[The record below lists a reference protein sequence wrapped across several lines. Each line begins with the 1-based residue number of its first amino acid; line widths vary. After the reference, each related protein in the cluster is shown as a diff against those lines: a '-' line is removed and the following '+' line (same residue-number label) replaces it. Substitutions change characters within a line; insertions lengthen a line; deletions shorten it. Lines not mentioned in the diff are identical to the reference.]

1 MVAPADGRAR
11 DTYHHGDL
19 HAALLAAAADI
30 LHERGLEGLSMRGVA
45 RRAGVSHAAPY
56 HHFADLATLIATL
69 VECSLLALGERM
81 RAAAASTRDDPTARV
96 RALGAAYV
104 RFAIEDPASF
114 RLMFRPELRRAGGE
128 RLEAAGEASY
138 MPLLEAIADGVAR
151 GSFVARDVEDLG
163 LAAWAA
169 VHGLA
174 TLLVDG
180 PLRRLDDPKA
190 VDAAV
195 TAVVDGIVEGLL
207 AR

>member
-1 MVAPADGRAR
+1 MVTPAEDAPR

-19 HAALLAAAADI
+19 RAALLRAATDVI
-30 LHERGLEGLSMRGVA
+30 RERGLEGLSLREVA

-56 HHFADLATLIATL
+56 HHFADLAALIAAL
-69 VECSLLALGERM
+69 VEHSLLELGERM
-81 RAAAASTRDDPTARV
+81 RAAAATAPSDPEARV

-104 RFAIEDPASF
+104 RFAVDDPASF
-114 RLMFRPELRRAGGE
+114 RLMFRPELRGPGGE

-138 MPLLEAIADGVAR
+138 RPLLETIADGVAR
-151 GSFVARDVEDLG
+151 GTFAARDVSDLG

-180 PLRRLDDPKA
+180 PLRRTDDPAA

-195 TAVVDGIVEGLL
+195 TAVVDGVVGGLL

>member
-1 MVAPADGRAR
+1 MVTPANSAPR

-19 HAALLAAAADI
+19 RAALLRAAAEV
-30 LHERGLEGLSMRGVA
+30 LRERGLEGLSLREVA

-56 HHFADLATLIATL
+56 HHFADLAALIAAL
-69 VECSLLALGERM
+69 VENSLLELGERM
-81 RAAAASTRDDPTARV
+81 RTAAATAPSDPEARV

-104 RFAIEDPASF
+104 RFAVDDPASF

-138 MPLLEAIADGVAR
+138 RPLLEAIADGVAQ
-151 GSFVARDVEDLG
+151 GAFAARDVRDLG

-180 PLRRLDDPKA
+180 PLRRTDDPEA

-195 TAVVDGIVEGLL
+195 TAVVDGVVGGLL